1 MSNETFVVI
10 GAGQAGG
17 RAVEAMRTAGFAGRI
32 ALVGAETH
40 LPYERPPL
48 SKELLAGDDVPFQI
62 MFDAAWFAARQ
73 IDLYLGRRAVEID
86 RTTGRVALNDGS
98 ALPYDR
104 LLLATGGAVLTL
116 PILGVSLPGVHTL
129 RTIDESR
136 AIAGLLAGGGR
147 IVVVGGG
154 FIGLEIAASARLRGC
169 AVTVLEYADRLMGRA
184 LPAEIGTIFAELYR
198 EKGVDLRLSTGIAA
212 IEGNDRAERVVTSAG
227 ETIAADGVVIGVGI
241 APDTALATAA
251 GLTVDNGIVVDE
263 FCRTSDPAIY
273 AAGDVTR
280 HFNPLLGRHVRLES
294 WQNAQN
300 QGIAA
305 AQNMCGQETP
315 FAEVPWFW
323 SDQFDVNLQVCGAP
337 ERWEDLIMRGDI
349 AARDGILFRREGET
363 VTGAIGLNRAR
374 DMRMVKRLM
383 TAGKTPTAE
392 QLADDTVGFRDLLR

>member
-1 MSNETFVVI
+1 MSSETFVVI

-17 RAVEAMRTAGFAGRI
+17 RAVEAMRGAGFTGRI
-32 ALVGAETH
+32 VLVGAEPH

-48 SKELLAGDDVPFQI
+48 SKELLAGDGTPFQT
-62 MFDAAWFAARQ
+62 MFDAAWFADRDIA
-73 IDLYLGRRAVEID
+73 LHLGRRATAIVRSARHVMLD
-86 RTTGRVALNDGS
+86 DGT
-98 ALPYDR
+98 ALPYDKI
-104 LLLATGGAVLTL
+104 LFATGGAALTL
-116 PILGVSLPGVHTL
+116 AIPGIALPGVHTL
-129 RTIDESR
+129 RTIEDCR
-136 AIAGLLAGGGR
+136 AIEGLLARNGR
-147 IVVVGGG
+147 ITVVGGG

-184 LPAEIGTIFAELYR
+184 LPPEIGGIFAALHR

-212 IEGNDRAERVVTSAG
+212 IEGDGRVERVVTSSGDA
-227 ETIAADGVVIGVGI
+227 IPADGVVIGVGI

-251 GLTVDNGIVVDE
+251 GLAVENGVVVDAY
-263 FCRTSDPAIY
+263 CRTSDPAIY

-280 HFNPLLGRHVRLES
+280 HFNPLLGRHIRLES

-300 QGIAA
+300 QAIAA
-305 AQNMCGQETP
+305 ALNMCGQETP

-337 ERWEDLIMRGDI
+337 ETWGGMIMRGDI
-349 AARDGILFRREGET
+349 AARDGILFQRDGDT

-383 TAGKTPTAE
+383 TAGKAPSAE
-392 QLADDTVGFRDLLR
+392 QLADDTVSFRDLLR